1 MKIIPSLEAADKVED
16 VEQLLLNLRDLIAE
30 NGGGDGADA
39 EIDGGAEAAAAPA
52 ARGRARVP
60 QRGRPLRSSTPQGG
74 VSSSREESVQR
85 RKAEGSRPGSRRDRR
100 WMNRVALLPTIE
112 DLQMDAMPI
121 PSRPSPFTQLR
132 SMNEVVVD
140 AWESDNLSV
149 ASLRHGAE
157 LSPTHH
163 PRVER
168 RFLSLLR
175 RAPAGAVASIE
186 QDLIDTFSE
195 DASSVYIV
203 KSDRWARAILH
214 AVCGYL
220 GLTSSSETADGERIT
235 TVTNPR
241 AKFSPPL
248 RRLSTVDQMNEGSDL

>member
-1 MKIIPSLEAADKVED
+1 MVRC
-16 VEQLLLNLRDLIAE
+16 VRHRLLLNLRDLIAE